1 MSTPVM
7 FNRRLRRDEI
17 DTWLDLVDQTTERG
31 CANRSLALSYLQ
43 LPDTIAFVSSINDEI
58 IGGTAIYQDRN
69 RSGMVL
75 SAVAV
80 MKRFRGTSAFHI
92 IKTSLPFLRTVAIR
106 DVDAL
111 VAERPR
117 RAGMGFPASLA
128 LDSWTKR
135 ALASVDFEPI
145 GTMWSYVLECKES
158 NAVEPNETKWDI
170 EPNIEGTKQ
179 LIRAQREAIGQ
190 SNSLVWNAFDFAYSR
205 KTLKTYSIN
214 GVARIATSME
224 RLNDTTVVGPIV
236 VGPDYSE
243 SSAVNYI
250 VSELCREQTMKVHLP
265 LVSGEL
271 ANLVE
276 SLADR
281 LGASPKKQ
289 ALTLLRKH
297 L

>member
-1 MSTPVM
+1 MSAPVI
-7 FNRRLRRDEI
+7 FNRRLRRDETG
-17 DTWLDLVDQTTERG
+17 TWLDLVGQATEHG
-31 CANRSLALSYLQ
+31 CADRSLALSYLG
-43 LPDTIAFVSSINDEI
+43 LPDTIAFVSSINDEM
-58 IGGTAIYQDRN
+58 IGGTAIYQDKN
-69 RSGMVL
+69 RLGMVL
-75 SAVAV
+75 SSVAV
-80 MKRFRGTSAFHI
+80 LRKFRGTSAFHI
-92 IKTSLPFLRTVAIR
+92 IKTSLPFLRSVAIR

-111 VAERPR
+111 VADRPQR
-117 RAGMGFPASLA
+117 TGIGFPASLA
-128 LDSWTKR
+128 LDSWTMR
-135 ALASVDFEPI
+135 TLASMDFEPI
-145 GTMWSYVLECKES
+145 GTMWSYVFECNES
-158 NAVEPNETKWDI
+158 NTVEPNETKWDK
-170 EPNIEGTKQ
+170 EPNMEGAKQ
-179 LIRAQREAIGQ
+179 LIWAQREAIGQ
-190 SNSLVWNAFDFAYSR
+190 SNSLVWSAFDFACSR

-214 GVARIATSME
+214 GVARIATSIE

-236 VGPDYSE
+236 VGPDCSE